1 MTKQEFCQ
9 RVKKEL
15 ESNYFSPTDGFQIN
29 NIMTRKNNDIT
40 LHSIVIRKDDNPM
53 CPTFHLD
60 DFFNTTPDVA
70 ANSIANAYME
80 QLQEEKYQIQ
90 EQISKVLDFDK
101 AKQYICYK
109 IINSERNKL
118 NLQDKPSVPVVG
130 DLRAVFYVRL
140 SEEASVTITNEIIKN
155 WGIDEKNALQ
165 ILFDYASRN
174 TERLKPATLEPLQ
187 DVLLKIA
194 IEKAALDPNNPFI
207 EEISELVEERKN
219 AASSYAELFILS
231 TKDSVNGASAIL
243 YQKGQQLESALKEI
257 SRITG
262 APVNSI
268 FILPSSIHELLLLP
282 DSGFYSK
289 EELQVLVQSVN
300 QSSVDPK
307 EFLSDQIFHYD
318 RQHGLQMLTME
329 NKNLDLER

>member
-15 ESNYFSPTDGFQIN
+15 ESNYFSPADGFQIN

-40 LHSIVIRKDDNPM
+40 LHSIVIRKSDNPM
-53 CPTFHLD
+53 CPTFYLD
-60 DFFNTTPDVA
+60 DFFNKTPDVA
-70 ANSIANAYME
+70 AHCIANAYIE
-80 QLQEEKYQIQ
+80 QLQEEKYHIQ
-90 EQISKVLDFDK
+90 DQISKVLDFDK

-130 DLRAVFYVRL
+130 DLRALFYVRL
-140 SEEASVTITNEIIKN
+140 TEEASVTITNEIIKN
-155 WGIDEKNALQ
+155 WGMDEENAPQ
-165 ILFDYASRN
+165 VLFDYASRN

-187 DVLLKIA
+187 DVLFKIA
-194 IEKAALDPNNPFI
+194 REKAALEPNNPFM
-207 EEISELVEERKN
+207 EEISELMEDRKN
-219 AASSYAELFILS
+219 APSSYAELFILS
-231 TKDSVNGASAIL
+231 TKDSINGASAIL
-243 YQKGQQLESALKEI
+243 YQKGQQLESALEEI

-268 FILPSSIHELLLLP
+268 FILPSSVHELLLLP
-282 DSGFYSK
+282 DSGLYNK

-318 RQHGLQMLTME
+318 RQHGLQMLTIE
-329 NKNLDLER
+329 NRNLDLER